1 MGVLFRKTFIKTD
14 INSCWDFFS
23 SPENLAKI
31 TPPSM
36 EFFIRE
42 YDGRKMYEG
51 QQIAYTVIPFA
62 GFKVKWLTE
71 IQSVTLNREFVD
83 LQIEGPYKIWHHRH
97 SFKEKNGGI
106 EMIDVVHYKLPLGL
120 LGKLAEKLIVQRKL
134 KEIFDYREKV
144 ITSNFK

>member
-31 TPPSM
+31 TPSSM
-36 EFFIRE
+36 EFVIRE
-42 YDGRKMYEG
+42 FDGKKMYEG
-51 QQIAYTVIPFA
+51 QQIAYTVKPLA
-62 GFKVKWLTE
+62 GLKMNWLTE
-71 IQSVTLNREFVD
+71 IKSVNVNREFVD

-97 SFKEKNGGI
+97 LFKEKNNGV
-106 EMIDVVHYKLPLGL
+106 EMFDVVHYQLPFGIF
-120 LGKLAEKLIVQRKL
+120 GKLAEKLIVRRKL

-144 ITSNFK
+144 INSYFK